1 MFGKPCPD
9 PALPCL
15 APPQVPKTVGAKKK
29 KKGTKLDSNMLGF
42 ASGTNYALLE
52 QPE

>member
-1 MFGKPCPD
+1 MPHASSVQGK
-9 PALPCL
+9 
-15 APPQVPKTVGAKKK
+15 
-29 KKGTKLDSNMLGF
+29 KLDGSMLGF

>member
-1 MFGKPCPD
+1 MFGRPMPR
-9 PALPCL
+9 PGPSRL